1 MTFLL
6 LESNANPALEFTT
19 DLFLAYIF
27 LFFIYFFA
35 TELCFCRKRQMR
47 CVAEPCKRTDYGHY
61 SDFGRQFF
69 EALLNSYSFMELA
82 ILPIY

>member
-19 DLFLAYIF
+19 DLFMAYIF

-35 TELCFCRKRQMR
+35 TELCFCRERQMR

-61 SDFGRQFF
+61 SDFGRQF
-69 EALLNSYSFMELA
+69 
-82 ILPIY
+82 